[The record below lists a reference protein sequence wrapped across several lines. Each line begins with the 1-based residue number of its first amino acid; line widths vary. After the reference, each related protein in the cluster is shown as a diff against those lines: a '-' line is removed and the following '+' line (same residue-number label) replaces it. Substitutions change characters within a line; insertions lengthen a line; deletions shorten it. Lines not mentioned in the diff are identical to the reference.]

1 MQVEINKGSAGR
13 FNILWIL
20 ALYACVV
27 EDCRGH
33 PCSGNLYNEGGYLR
47 SVVDAIDWELQ

>member
-13 FNILWIL
+13 FNILWFL

-33 PCSGNLYNEGGYLR
+33 RNLYKEGGYLR
-47 SVVDAIDWELQ
+47 SLVDAIDWELQ